1 MDPLNAQMVTRKGEN
16 ILVMRPQCE
25 MTEEQALIHAAW
37 IVSMVADDERWEEAL
52 LAVRST

>member
-1 MDPLNAQMVTRKGEN
+1 MDPANDQ
-16 ILVMRPQCE
+16 LVSRRGDTIVVMHPRNQ

-37 IVSMVADDERWEEAL
+37 IVSIVADDERWEQAL